1 MHSHPG
7 GAHFFENHFF
17 TKIASQEPSWSELG
31 ANLGSQELQ
40 NGGQEAPKTRP
51 KIDQKNDQKKARFL
65 RVPGGA
71 PREVIWGG
79 EAKKSVRGAP
89 ILARLSI
96 IKLMDGTK
104 EGVQKV
110 KWTKRSNG
118 RREGGQI
125 WEEGK

>member
-1 MHSHPG
+1 M
-7 GAHFFENHFF
+7 
-17 TKIASQEPSWSELG
+17 T
-31 ANLGSQELQ
+31 SQELQ

-51 KIDQKNDQKKARFL
+51 KVDQKHNQKKDRFL
-65 RVPGGA
+65 KVLRGA
-71 PREVIWGG
+71 PRESMWGV
-79 EAKKSVRGAP
+79 EAEKFGSWGP

-118 RREGGQI
+118 RRSNGPKDQMEGGK
-125 WEEGK
+125 EDKVGKKGSR

>member
-1 MHSHPG
+1 MGFSLSFLKI
-7 GAHFFENHFF
+7 HFFA
-17 TKIASQEPSWSELG
+17 KIASQEPSWSELG

-71 PREVIWGG
+71 PRESMWGG
-79 EAKKSVRGAP
+79 YAKNPAGGAP
-89 ILARLSI
+89 ILARLST
-96 IKLMDGTK
+96 IKLMVGTK

-118 RREGGQI
+118 RREGGQM